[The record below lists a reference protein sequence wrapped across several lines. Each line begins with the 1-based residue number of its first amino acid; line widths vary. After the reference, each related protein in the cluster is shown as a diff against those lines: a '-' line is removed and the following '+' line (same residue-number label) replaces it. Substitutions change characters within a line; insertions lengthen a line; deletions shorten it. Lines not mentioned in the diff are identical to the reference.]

1 MACEGLCFSGVR
13 CVLFWDDPGSAWE
26 AQDDHGHVD
35 ECSRDH
41 AHQRWISAELH
52 SLGAGMGGMACDLKC
67 LDAVM
72 KYSQPAGLRQ
82 EIMRDSATNM
92 EMQLREAWGHD
103 TSCSYLCSP
112 RSRLVV
118 ANVSRSLSSRWAR
131 CRTCDVDDVGMDGA
145 FQDLIDAWFLQ
156 EALVGDNDDEGAQK
170 GMNLK
175 AGRSCDW
182 EKLSLEDLVL

>member
-1 MACEGLCFSGVR
+1 
-13 CVLFWDDPGSAWE
+13 
-26 AQDDHGHVD
+26 
-35 ECSRDH
+35 
-41 AHQRWISAELH
+41 
-52 SLGAGMGGMACDLKC
+52 MGGMACDLKC

-145 FQDLIDAWFLQ
+145 FQDLIDA
-156 EALVGDNDDEGAQK
+156 
-170 GMNLK
+170 
-175 AGRSCDW
+175 
-182 EKLSLEDLVL
+182 

>member
-1 MACEGLCFSGVR
+1 
-13 CVLFWDDPGSAWE
+13 
-26 AQDDHGHVD
+26 
-35 ECSRDH
+35 
-41 AHQRWISAELH
+41 
-52 SLGAGMGGMACDLKC
+52 MACDLKC

-72 KYSQPAGLRQ
+72 KYSQPAGLWQ

-92 EMQLREAWGHD
+92 EMQLREAWGHN
-103 TSCSYLCSP
+103 TSCSYLYSP

-131 CRTCDVDDVGMDGA
+131 CRTCDVDDVWMDGREGS
-145 FQDLIDAWFLQ
+145 DRCMMESQ

-175 AGRSCDW
+175 AGRSCG
-182 EKLSLEDLVL
+182 